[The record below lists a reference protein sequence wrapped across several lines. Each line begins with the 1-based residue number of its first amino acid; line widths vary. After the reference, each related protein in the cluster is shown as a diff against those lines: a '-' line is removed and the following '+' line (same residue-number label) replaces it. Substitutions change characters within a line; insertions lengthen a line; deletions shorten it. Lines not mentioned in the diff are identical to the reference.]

1 MTYTHC
7 AFNIVIIKAGD
18 TWSIKI

>member
-7 AFNIVIIKAGD
+7 AFNIVIIKAGV